1 MKLKYEFVV
10 RQIAGDYIL
19 VPSGASALALSGLI
33 TTNEVGAL
41 LVEKLKQDASREA
54 LIAAVLQDFQ
64 VEETIAAADVDRFLM
79 MARKLN
85 ILE

>member
-1 MKLKYEFVV
+1 MKLKYEFVA

-41 LVEKLKQDASREA
+41 LMEKLKHEVSREE
-54 LIAAVLQDFQ
+54 LIASVLQDFQ
-64 VEETIAAADVDRFLM
+64 VEKTVAAADVDRFLE

>member
-41 LVEKLKQDASREA
+41 LVEKLKQDASREE